1 MRSGS
6 PKVSHH
12 LLGSGDV
19 VEGHEVGV
27 TPRDK
32 VLSQLSVLVLLSTTD
47 ATHNSRVIRDVRSA
61 IPPGPISVSLSLR
74 D

>member
-19 VEGHEVGV
+19 VEGHDVGV

-32 VLSQLSVLVLLSTTD
+32 VLAQLSVLVLLSTTD
-47 ATHNSRVIRDVRSA
+47 ATHDSRVVRDVRSA
-61 IPPGPISVSLSLR
+61 IPPGVVLLPAEAK
-74 D
+74 